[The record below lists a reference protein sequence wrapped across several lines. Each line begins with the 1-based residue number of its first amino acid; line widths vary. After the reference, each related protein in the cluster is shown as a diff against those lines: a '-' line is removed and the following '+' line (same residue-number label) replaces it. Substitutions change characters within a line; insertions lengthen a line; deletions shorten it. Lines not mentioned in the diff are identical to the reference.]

1 MVRSRSTYA
10 IDLAVIDGG
19 LCRGHGATG
28 AHDGQSRQSAL
39 HDNRMTGFHDN
50 DCRIVVLL

>member
-10 IDLAVIDGG
+10 IDLAVTDGG

-39 HDNRMTGFHDN
+39 HDNGMTGFHDN